1 MMRITL
7 MKDNDDLVNDDDDD
21 DDDDN
26 DNNDHEHDDVYIALM
41 SER

>member
-26 DNNDHEHDDVYIALM
+26 DNNDHEHDDVYITLM